1 MSDDKKSPPAK
12 AADSKELLL
21 EAAKRVFAAKGYEG
35 ATVKDLA
42 DEAGV
47 NVSLVSYHFGG
58 KENLYKSCLEGFGLS
73 RVESAKRIL
82 KTANTPEEFKLRLR
96 LFGEDFLEIH
106 RKEPHTCKIA
116 QTAID
121 LLNAVTMDVFKNVFF
136 NMFTTLRDFIGAA
149 QERGFIKKHLD
160 VEIVTAMMF
169 GGLMHIL
176 RSQQLV
182 KAMKM
187 KSIDDD
193 AHAAAVIDHWIEIYT
208 DGFFER
214 TSKEASND

>member
-1 MSDDKKSPPAK
+1 MTDDKKTPAPK

-58 KENLYKSCLEGFGLS
+58 KENLYRSCLEGFGLS
-73 RVESAKRIL
+73 RVETAKRIL
-82 KTANTPEEFKLRLR
+82 KAPTSAEEFKVRLR

-106 RKEPHTCKIA
+106 RKEPHTCKIV

-121 LLNAVTMDVFKNVFF
+121 VLNAVTMDVFKNVFF
-136 NMFTTLRDFIGAA
+136 NLFGTLRNFVATA
-149 QERGFIKKHLD
+149 QSRGIVKADLD
-160 VEIVTAMMF
+160 PEITATMMI
-169 GGLMHIL
+169 GGLMHII
-176 RSQQLV
+176 RSQDLV
-182 KAMKM
+182 KAMGLKLL
-187 KSIDDD
+187 SDD
-193 AHAAAVIDHWIEIYT
+193 AHAANVIDHWIEIFT
-208 DGFFER
+208 TGMFEPPV
-214 TSKEASND
+214 KEVAND